1 MAWLSPAFPIGA
13 FSYSHGLERA
23 AGDGI
28 VRNADDLHGWL
39 ESLLDCGTA
48 WNDAV
53 LVAEA
58 WRRAGNGGDLTEL
71 AELCAAMAG
80 SAERH
85 LETTAQGAAFSK
97 YVAQWTPGLA
107 LPDPCPYPVAFA
119 ASAGWAGLDLEA
131 TLAAFAQGFVSN
143 QIQAGIRLSLLGQD
157 AGVRLLHEFEPKIV
171 AMAARAA
178 RASLD
183 DLGGAAFTAEICAMN
198 HEIQTTRLF
207 RS

>member
-1 MAWLSPAFPIGA
+1 MAWLSPAFPVGA

-23 AGDGI
+23 ADDGI
-28 VRNADDLHGWL
+28 VRDLEGLHGWL
-39 ESLLDCGTA
+39 ETLLDCGTA

-58 WRRAGNGGDLTEL
+58 WRRAGNGGDLGEL
-71 AELCAAMAG
+71 AQLCEALAG

-97 YVAQWTPGLA
+97 YVAPWTPGLS
-107 LPDPCPYPVAFA
+107 LPEPCPYPVAFG
-119 ASAGWAGLDLEA
+119 ASAGGAGLDLEA

-143 QIQAGIRLSLLGQD
+143 QVQAGIRLSLLGQD
-157 AGVRLLHEFEPKIV
+157 SGVRLLHEFEPKIL
-171 AMAARAA
+171 ALAARAA

-183 DLGGAAFTAEICAMN
+183 DLGGAAFAAEICAMN